1 MMNGARVISKRKGA
15 IMKKLTKYE
24 LYLLNAVNKGM
35 SLVDIDTI
43 KIYESGDRAYI
54 ELLDEDG
61 TSYIPFADG
70 FKGIDAATEIAIDIS
85 KLSERMSGSKPR
97 M

>member
-1 MMNGARVISKRKGA
+1 
-15 IMKKLTKYE
+15 MKKLTKYE

-43 KIYESGDRAYI
+43 KIYESGDRVYI

-61 TSYIPFADG
+61 ASYIPFADG
-70 FKGIDAATEIAIDIS
+70 FKGIDAATEIATDIS